1 MPRASDLATQFSS
14 SSLSKAK
21 VRSFAAHIAKVEAG
35 SGVTAAR
42 ALINGIPPFD
52 YFPAAEFKVPRAR
65 LNKFLELL
73 LNEAHINPNIIIDG
87 TPALDLRVTVV
98 GR

>member
-1 MPRASDLATQFSS
+1 MPRAADLATEFSS

-21 VRSFAAHIAKVEAG
+21 VRAFANHVAKVE
-35 SGVTAAR
+35 TAAGISARR

-52 YFPAAEFKVPRAR
+52 YYPAVEFKVPRAR
-65 LNKFLELL
+65 LNKLLELL

-87 TPALDLRVTVV
+87 VPAELRVTVI

>member
-1 MPRASDLATQFSS
+1 MPRAADLATQFSS

-21 VRSFAAHIAKVEAG
+21 VRSFANHIAKVEADAG
-35 SGVTAAR
+35 ISATR

-65 LNKFLELL
+65 LNKLLDLL
-73 LNEAHINPNIIIDG
+73 LNDAHINPNIIIDG
-87 TPALDLRVTVV
+87 VPAEFRVTVV